1 MEEKQTKR
9 KKQNFFKVP
18 QRGAFTCCCP
28 KPEKRSGPTISLIFK
43 IIFGRKRE
51 GVGLV
56 RLASQSLTQEL
67 PHH

>member
-9 KKQNFFKVP
+9 KKKTNFVKVP
-18 QRGAFTCCCP
+18 QRGAFSCCCP
-28 KPEKRSGPTISLIFK
+28 KPDKWSGPTISL
-43 IIFGRKRE
+43 IFGRKRE
-51 GVGLV
+51 GVGVV